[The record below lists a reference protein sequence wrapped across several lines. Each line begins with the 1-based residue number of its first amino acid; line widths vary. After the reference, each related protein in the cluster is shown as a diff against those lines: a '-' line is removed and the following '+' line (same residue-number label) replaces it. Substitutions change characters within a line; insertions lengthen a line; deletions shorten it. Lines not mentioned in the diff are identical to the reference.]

1 MAFFTDMKR
10 SLTEAGKQ
18 VAQKTKEVSDTVQ
31 LKTQISREKEA
42 VNRQYAQIGKKVF
55 EAANTADEE
64 AYSAEFALIR
74 ESLKTIDELQD
85 KLSTLEGFI
94 HCPECGARIEK
105 TAAFC
110 SKCGAKIAEVMPE
123 DAPVDVVDT
132 AETAETAENETS
144 DDTCACEAVPDEKFE
159 DGSAETTANVT
170 EGKPAMSA
178 GIPFHGSLQ
187 QRRFSLIIFLP
198 QTPSQT
204 HPRP

>member
-1 MAFFTDMKR
+1 M
-10 SLTEAGKQ
+10 
-18 VAQKTKEVSDTVQ
+18 
-31 LKTQISREKEA
+31 
-42 VNRQYAQIGKKVF
+42 NRQYAQIGKKVF

-170 EGKPAMSA
+170 EY
-178 GIPFHGSLQ
+178 HE
-187 QRRFSLIIFLP
+187 
-198 QTPSQT
+198 
-204 HPRP
+204 